1 MAANV
6 TDELGIH
13 EAGLDELLRA
23 LTGPAEPAE
32 LAGEQS
38 AVAMFRGRVTQPADA
53 ELAAPA
59 RVAWW
64 AAAPGRFA
72 TRPIRK
78 PVRWNLRL
86 VAAAAVVVCGGM
98 AAAAY
103 AAALPAP
110 VQRLVHDVFQFA
122 GVPDSQAASGR
133 AGSGHGTTPTARR
146 PVVPT
151 GPGGAAPSGATPSAG
166 AVGSSV
172 AAGAAVLSAA
182 ADSTQITAGTSVVIS
197 GQLSWPGH
205 AVGGLTMTVLERSA
219 LTLDWHAVGSAP
231 ANAAGNGVVTVPVV
245 ATNAVFRVAVS
256 GVAVSPNLRVTVVP
270 AVSLALQVGSGGTTD
285 LATVSA
291 PYAQSGD
298 VVVLQVSA
306 DGGGAWTYLR
316 QGRLSVLRGTSFL
329 LSASRLGNDEIRA
342 VLLPT
347 GLHAGSVSAPVSVP
361 SG

>member
-1 MAANV
+1 VAADV
-6 TDELGIH
+6 THETGIH

-32 LAGEQS
+32 MSGEQS
-38 AVAMFRGRVTQPADA
+38 ALAMFRGNLTPSAGAQDGARG
-53 ELAAPA
+53 

-64 AAAPGRFA
+64 AAAPGRSS

-110 VQRLVHDVFQFA
+110 VQHLVHDVFQFA
-122 GVPDSQAASGR
+122 GVPEGTPGR
-133 AGSGHGTTPTARR
+133 AGAGHGTAPVGNRPTTPASA
-146 PVVPT
+146 
-151 GPGGAAPSGATPSAG
+151 GGGAPSGGPSAG
-166 AVGSSV
+166 AAAPS
-172 AAGAAVLSAA
+172 APAGAAVLSAA
-182 ADSTQITAGTSVVIS
+182 ADSTTVTAGTSVVVS

-205 AVGGLTMTVLERSA
+205 VVSGLTMTVLERQD
-219 LTLDWHAVGSAP
+219 LTLDWHVVGSVLTS
-231 ANAAGNGVVTVPVV
+231 AAGNGVVTVPVV
-245 ATNAVFRVAVS
+245 STNAVFRVAVS
-256 GVAVSPNLRVTVVP
+256 GVAVSPSIRVTVVP
-270 AVSLALQVGSGGTTD
+270 AVSLALQVGSGGITD
-285 LATVSA
+285 VATVSA
-291 PYAQSGD
+291 PYAQSGN

-306 DGGGAWTYLR
+306 DGGAWTYLR
-316 QGRLSVLRGTSFL
+316 QGTLTVLDRTSFL
-329 LSASRLGNDEIRA
+329 LTASRLGNDEIRA